1 MKEIKQVQIE
11 LVWEYDQR
19 FKDLMGRLTF
29 HIFDQQQEEWF
40 IVGLLPHIC
49 RLMIQHKVVS

>member
-19 FKDLMGRLTF
+19 FKDLMGRWNF
-29 HIFDQQQEEWF
+29 HIPNKKTLRMDY
-40 IVGLLPHIC
+40 
-49 RLMIQHKVVS
+49 